1 MPRSVTTST
10 TTQAHGAPD
19 HHGTRRAGQMA
30 ARKNYA
36 CGVGIAY
43 YSKAAGI
50 RILGG
55 RITTTDEATALT
67 YGYDKV
73 GFIAAVGERET
84 TIRR

>member
-1 MPRSVTTST
+1 
-10 TTQAHGAPD
+10 
-19 HHGTRRAGQMA
+19 MA
-30 ARKNYA
+30 AT
-36 CGVGIAY
+36 CGVGISY

-73 GFIAAVGERET
+73 GFIAAVGDRET